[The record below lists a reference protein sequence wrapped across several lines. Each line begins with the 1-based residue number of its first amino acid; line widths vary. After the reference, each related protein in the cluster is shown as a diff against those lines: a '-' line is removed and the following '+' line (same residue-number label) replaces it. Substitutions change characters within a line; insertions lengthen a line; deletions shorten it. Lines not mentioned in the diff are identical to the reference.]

1 MEARLIPIS
10 ICEVT
15 KQYNVEIH
23 INMFL
28 QVSDVV
34 YIYTENVI
42 SDFLNYFFLIWG
54 STTLLTFLW
63 HLSLPSAVLSIVC
76 DFVLQFVP
84 SSPIRIPS
92 SRLHQIKQ
100 VSTDSSK

>member
-34 YIYTENVI
+34 YIYAENVI
-42 SDFLNYFFLIWG
+42 SDFLNYFFFSLGQHYFTNIPVAPFPPFCC
-54 STTLLTFLW
+54 TFN
-63 HLSLPSAVLSIVC
+63 C
-76 DFVLQFVP
+76 M
-84 SSPIRIPS
+84 
-92 SRLHQIKQ
+92 
-100 VSTDSSK
+100 